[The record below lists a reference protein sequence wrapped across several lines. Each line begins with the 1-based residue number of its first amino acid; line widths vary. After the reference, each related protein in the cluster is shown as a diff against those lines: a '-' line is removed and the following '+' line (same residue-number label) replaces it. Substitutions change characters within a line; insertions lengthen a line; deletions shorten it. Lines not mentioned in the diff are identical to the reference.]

1 MLDYG
6 FGVRHAGR
14 TYFYIY
20 GGDACMLFVLW
31 MFAVAIARKFSEF
44 SGMGATTVAITVA
57 CMYVPT
63 TIICWLMVGLGI
75 VSWT

>member
-1 MLDYG
+1 
-6 FGVRHAGR
+6 
-14 TYFYIY
+14 
-20 GGDACMLFVLW
+20 MLFVLW

-44 SGMGATTVAITVA
+44 SAMGATAVAITFA

-63 TIICWLMVGLGI
+63 AIICWLMVGLGI